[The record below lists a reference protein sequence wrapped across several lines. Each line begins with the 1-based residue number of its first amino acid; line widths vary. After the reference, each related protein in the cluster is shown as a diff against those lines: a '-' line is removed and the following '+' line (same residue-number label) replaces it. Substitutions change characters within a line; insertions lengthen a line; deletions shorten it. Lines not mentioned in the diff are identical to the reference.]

1 MEIMIVAVPL
11 VVLIVGYAFA
21 ARKLARE
28 YRIDD
33 LPLVLRPVQLEQL
46 EKLFDPR
53 VEADLRRIMSGA
65 AFRRAQRARLRSA
78 LEQVR
83 RLSHNAAILRSWA
96 NAEYVQRVEP
106 KNRCLLNSGD
116 QAIERIIRTAGGM
129 QRQAFIVIL
138 KIEFWR
144 ALLLIH
150 GYIMPIPRLADL
162 REMLGFDL
170 LETYQ
175 SLTSA
180 ACELG
185 LNTYGRDRYEELLA
199 AL

>member
-11 VVLIVGYAFA
+11 LVLVVGYALA
-21 ARKLARE
+21 GRKLARE

-33 LPLVLRPVQLEQL
+33 LPLVLRPVQIEQL

-53 VEADLRRIMSGA
+53 QEADLRRDMSA
-65 AFRRAQRARLRSA
+65 VAFRQAQSVRLRSA
-78 LEQVR
+78 MEQVR
-83 RLSHNAAILRSWA
+83 RLSHNSAILGHWGA
-96 NAEYVQRVEP
+96 AEFVHRVAH
-106 KNRCLLNSGD
+106 KNRCELNSND
-116 QAIERIIRTAGGM
+116 QAVERIIQAASSVR
-129 QRQAFIVIL
+129 RQTLAIMM
-138 KIEFWR
+138 KITIWR
-144 ALLLIH
+144 AFLLLH
-150 GYIMPIPRLADL
+150 VAVLPIPRLSDL
-162 REMLGFDL
+162 REILGFDL

-185 LNTYGRDRYEELLA
+185 LAYGRERYEELLA

>member
-1 MEIMIVAVPL
+1 MEIMIVAVPVSAL
-11 VVLIVGYAFA
+11 FIGYVVA

-33 LPLVLRPVQLEQL
+33 LPLVLRPVQIEQL

-53 VEADLRRIMSGA
+53 EEADLRRDMSAA
-65 AFRRAQRARLRSA
+65 AFRQTQASRLRSA
-78 LEQVR
+78 MEQVR
-83 RLSHNAAILRSWA
+83 RLSHNSAILGHWA
-96 NAEYVQRVEP
+96 AAEFVHRVAH
-106 KNRCLLNSGD
+106 KNRCELTSND
-116 QAIERIIRTAGGM
+116 QAVERIIQAASRM
-129 QRQAFIVIL
+129 RRQTIAIMM
-138 KIEFWR
+138 KIMLWR
-144 ALLLIH
+144 VLLLLH
-150 GYIMPIPRLADL
+150 VVMMPIPSLSDL
-162 REMLGFDL
+162 RETLGLDL

-185 LNTYGRDRYEELLA
+185 LAYGRERYEELLA